1 MRNSKR
7 IKDILAYNL
16 YRNIIFAC
24 LLFALLSTFYFL
36 ILKSHVSEN
45 TRRSLYELAIVLS
58 ITFDLI
64 YLILRI
70 ELEDR
75 ILKKFSYAFLG
86 TFNLFFGLY
95 NINQSFTKELGF
107 PFRFSNLIIGICILI
122 DIFLNRYI
130 IKQHSSKNKTERNTL
145 K

>member
-86 TFNLFFGLY
+86 TFNFF
-95 NINQSFTKELGF
+95 I
-107 PFRFSNLIIGICILI
+107 PNLIVYIC
-122 DIFLNRYI
+122 NY
-130 IKQHSSKNKTERNTL
+130 
-145 K
+145 